1 MAHLTQPF
9 AYFMHI
15 FMKKL
20 FLLIISSF
28 FFNVA
33 IAKSNAIKITNL
45 NANKEKI
52 FKENRMKKLTTLDGR
67 KIKGRFKVENKKILI
82 HLN

>member
-1 MAHLTQPF
+1 
-9 AYFMHI
+9 MHI

-45 NANKEKI
+45 NTNKEKI
-52 FKENRMKKLTTLDGR
+52 FKENRRKKLTTLDRR

>member
-33 IAKSNAIKITNL
+33 IAQSNAIKITNL
-45 NANKEKI
+45 NTNKEKI
-52 FKENRMKKLTTLDGR
+52 FKENRRKKLTTLDGR